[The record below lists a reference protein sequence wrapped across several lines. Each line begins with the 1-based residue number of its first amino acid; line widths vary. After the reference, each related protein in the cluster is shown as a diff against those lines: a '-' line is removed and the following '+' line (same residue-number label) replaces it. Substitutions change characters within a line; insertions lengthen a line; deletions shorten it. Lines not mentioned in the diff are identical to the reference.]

1 MMKNE
6 LKRNFKM
13 LKYVFIK
20 KTKISY
26 SKKLIS
32 SLSII
37 AYNVTFQ
44 EEHLTSERF

>member
-20 KTKISY
+20 KVKNILLKETD
-26 SKKLIS
+26 LF
-32 SLSII
+32 II
-37 AYNVTFQ
+37 
-44 EEHLTSERF
+44 